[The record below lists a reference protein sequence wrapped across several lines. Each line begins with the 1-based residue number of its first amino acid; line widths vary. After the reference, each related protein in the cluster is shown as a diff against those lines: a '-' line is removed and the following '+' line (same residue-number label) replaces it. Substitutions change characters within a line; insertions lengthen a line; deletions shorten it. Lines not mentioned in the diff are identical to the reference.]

1 MKKWKKLLCLGLTA
15 VMVLSM
21 TACNKDGE
29 GGSQG
34 GTQGGKD
41 DATAANSS
49 AAKEYVFSAQD
60 IDFGVDLGNMGMYG
74 MSYADGRVTILVED
88 YNNTIQLDG
97 ESTEEAGEASEDTI
111 EAGTGETEG
120 AVEVVNPDIAVDE
133 DMIVDVEDGM
143 YEEYVYTG
151 PQYYFVSAN
160 VDGTNQEIK
169 KLDMPD
175 TSNGWGYISSYK
187 MLKDGSTV
195 VLYESYFEDYSDPN
209 NPIYEQHF
217 DLIKWDASGNLV
229 YQKDMVED
237 SEDEYAYFYARN
249 MIENTDGSLTII
261 SGDNEII
268 TLDAQG
274 QETARVMLND
284 NGSMNLGQII
294 SSRDGSLYVTI
305 YSDDWMNI
313 SMSPLD
319 KATGEI
325 GEKLDTP
332 EGLTNY
338 NMYAGTTTDFT
349 LSNSMGIY
357 TYNIGDT
364 EPKKIMDYIN
374 SDIATYSLSNLTFID
389 DKSFV
394 ANYHDSVDYKMHVA
408 LFTYVDPATIPDKI
422 AITLGCQYLG
432 SDVKGRVIDF
442 NKTNSKYRITVKAY
456 AETGDYEQAQTQM
469 NNDIISGQMP
479 DIIIVESNQDISSW
493 VNKGLLADVKALI
506 AADPELSK
514 VEFLENVWEAF
525 SINGNLYT
533 VVPNFTVQTY
543 VAKSSMVGDIDGWTM
558 SEFQQFMKTQDSDVM
573 PWGSDSMLR
582 DSFLYYMMLYC
593 GSDFV
598 DVNTGKCN
606 FQSEEFMAMLEYA
619 KSLPA
624 EYSEDYW
631 EDYDWTMYESQY
643 RENKAVLMN
652 LYISRISDLVYSI
665 HGRLGEE
672 AAFVGFPGISGNS
685 SIIQPGSYQY
695 VISAKSAN
703 IDGAWEFLRYF
714 LTDEYQNSDQ
724 MWSLPVSKSVFIA
737 KAEESMEKPYW
748 LDENGEKVEYNNT
761 YYMNGEEIE
770 LEQFS
775 QAEVDEI
782 CEFIF
787 SVNKRSY
794 YNQDIINI
802 VNEEAASFFEG
813 QKSARDVAAI
823 IQSRVQLYVDE
834 NR

>member
-41 DATAANSS
+41 DATVANSS

-74 MSYADGRVTILVED
+74 MSYVDGRVTILVED

-97 ESTEEAGEASEDTI
+97 EASEGVGEAAEDTV

-133 DMIVDVEDGM
+133 DMMVDVEDGM

-195 VLYESYFEDYSDPN
+195 VLYESYFEDYTDPE

-249 MIENTDGSLTII
+249 LIENTDGSLTII

-325 GEKLDTP
+325 GEKLSTP
-332 EGLTNY
+332 EGLANY
-338 NMYAGTTTDFT
+338 NMYAGSATDFT

-357 TYNIGDT
+357 TYNIGDA

-432 SDVKGRVIDF
+432 SDVKGQVIDF

-558 SEFQQFMKTQDSDVM
+558 SEFQKFMKTQDSDVM

>member
-1 MKKWKKLLCLGLTA
+1 MRKWKKLLCLMITA
-15 VMVLSM
+15 TMVVSLA
-21 TACNKDGE
+21 ACNKTEGDGPEGSQGGE
-29 GGSQG
+29 GGS
-34 GTQGGKD
+34 
-41 DATAANSS
+41 AVASSS
-49 AAKEYVFSAQD
+49 AAKEYVYAAQD
-60 IDFGVDLGNMGMYG
+60 IDFGVDLANMGMYG
-74 MSYADGRVTILVED
+74 MSYVDGRVTVLVED
-88 YNNTIQLDG
+88 YNNTIQLDE
-97 ESTEEAGEASEDTI
+97 ESAE
-111 EAGTGETEG
+111 GTGEATEDTAENGENATEG
-120 AVEVVNPDIAVDE
+120 TTEAVNPDMAVDE

-143 YEEYVYTG
+143 YEEVVYTG
-151 PQYYFVSAN
+151 PKYYFVSAN
-160 VDGTNQEIK
+160 VDGSDKEIK

-187 MLKDGSTV
+187 MFKDGSTV
-195 VLYESYFEDYSDPN
+195 VLYESYFEDYTDPN

-217 DLIKWDASGNLV
+217 DLFKWDASGNLV

-249 MIENTDGSLTII
+249 MIENADGSLTII

-274 QETARVMLND
+274 QETSRVMLND
-284 NGSMNLGQII
+284 NGNMNMGQII
-294 SSRDGSLYVTI
+294 SARDGSLYVTI

-313 SMSPLD
+313 TISSID

-325 GEKLDTP
+325 GEKMETP
-332 EGLTNY
+332 AGLANY
-338 NMYAGTTTDFT
+338 NMYAGSTTDFT

-357 TYNIGDT
+357 TYNIGDA
-364 EPKKIMDYIN
+364 EPKKIMDFIN
-374 SDIATYSLSNLTFID
+374 SDVATYSMNNLTFID

-432 SDVKGRVIDF
+432 GDIKGRVIDF

-456 AETGDYEQAQTQM
+456 AETSDYEQAQTKM

-479 DIIIVESNQDISSW
+479 DIIMVESNQDISSW

-525 SINGNLYT
+525 SVNGNLYT

-543 VAKSSMVGDIDGWTM
+543 VAKSSLVGNKTGWTM
-558 SEFQQFMKTQDSDVM
+558 SEFQQFMKTQESDVM
-573 PWGSDSMLR
+573 PWGSDGMLR
-582 DSFLYYMMLYC
+582 DSFLYYMMMYC

-598 DVNTGKCN
+598 DVNTGKCD

-619 KSLPA
+619 KTLPT

-631 EDYDWTMYESQY
+631 EGYDWTLYESQY
-643 RENKAVLMN
+643 REDKAVLMN
-652 LYISRISDLVYSI
+652 LYINRVSDLVYNI
-665 HGRLGEE
+665 HGRLGDE

-775 QAEVDEI
+775 QAEVDAI

-787 SVNKRSY
+787 SINKRSY

-802 VNEEAASFFEG
+802 VNEEAASFFDG